1 MSVPFLLVLNKMES
15 SFTCSKNDILFFS
28 ECEIVVCRDEEE
40 EEEEEEEE
48 DESDGEADM
57 LQRDT
62 ARLIQA

>member
-40 EEEEEEEE
+40 EEEEE

-57 LQRDT
+57 LQGDT